1 MFQSLYGLNMS
12 QKFHCNMMKG
22 MRIQLKRLK
31 ERGGLGGG
39 KQFIFVNNHGPVTTI
54 DIRVVLQS
62 VVQSFTF
69 IILDLKHDKND

>member
-1 MFQSLYGLNMS
+1 MS

>member
-1 MFQSLYGLNMS
+1 
-12 QKFHCNMMKG
+12 MMKG

-31 ERGGLGGG
+31 ERGGLGGD
-39 KQFIFVNNHGPVTTI
+39 KQFIFVNSHGPVTTI
-54 DIRVVLQS
+54 DIRVVLQN

>member
-1 MFQSLYGLNMS
+1 
-12 QKFHCNMMKG
+12 MKG
-22 MRIQLKRLK
+22 MRIQLKRLE
-31 ERGGLGGG
+31 ERGG